1 MKYQKHGFMNYL
13 DIILI
18 ILLFLAAIKG
28 FVKGFVEELAGL
40 VALILGVWVAIHF
53 SDSVAQFLVDQ
64 FSWKFRNISLVAFL
78 ITFLLVVVLVNIVG
92 SYINKLVKAVSL
104 GFLNR
109 LAGLAF
115 GVIKG
120 ALILSIL
127 LIIFN
132 KVDKDV
138 HIISRETKANSR
150 LFEPVRNFAPS
161 IFPFLDFWRE
171 RQQREEKDSL

>member
-1 MKYQKHGFMNYL
+1 MNYL

-18 ILLFLAAIKG
+18 ILLFLAAING

-120 ALILSIL
+120 
-127 LIIFN
+127 
-132 KVDKDV
+132 
-138 HIISRETKANSR
+138 
-150 LFEPVRNFAPS
+150 
-161 IFPFLDFWRE
+161 
-171 RQQREEKDSL
+171 